1 MIINKEEYKMKK
13 LFIFCSFV
21 ACIIA
26 NNVSKSF
33 DVKGMHCGF
42 SCVKT
47 VEKVITSLEGVK
59 TCNVD
64 FNNSMMTV
72 EYDTDIL
79 NSDKIIA
86 SIHENTTYQT
96 RIKGEKKS
104 FWSKFKDLFS
114 KKS

>member
-1 MIINKEEYKMKK
+1 MNNADLAIIFDIGSYTRLKEIVPLISNCQEKIN
-13 LFIFCSFV
+13 FDHH
-21 ACIIA
+21 
-26 NNVSKSF
+26 VSRDKDFFSF
-33 DVKGMHCGF
+33 DY
-42 SCVKT
+42 
-47 VEKVITSLEGVK
+47 
-59 TCNVD
+59 VD
-64 FNNSMMTV
+64 LKAPATGYMV
-72 EYDTDIL
+72 WEYLDEYDTDIL